1 MPDISIAYVGYI
13 EKIKNKQKYMESR
26 ITRQCHYCNNYFVK
40 SEKKMKEHLSCCS
53 SKVGFTFSFDNG
65 KVIDYQDHFSNLGDL
80 PFAIYFD
87 FETTTGSVVFFDA
100 KMYVV
105 SYSIVA
111 AFHPDL
117 SLPRINIFRSYDQ
130 SFSSLMSLAH
140 FYVLDFNFFD
150 DQEIYNKKTLK
161 QLKAAVL
168 WVNQKE
174 KNTALVEMFS
184 V

>member
-1 MPDISIAYVGYI
+1 MRQIFLSRMLGILK
-13 EKIKNKQKYMESR
+13 KIKNKKKYMESR
-26 ITRQCHYCNNYFVK
+26 ITRQCHYCNNYSVK

-53 SKVGFTFSFDNG
+53 GKAGFTFSFDNG
-65 KVIDYQDHFSNLGDL
+65 KAIDHQDHFSNLGDL

-87 FETTTGSVVFFDA
+87 FETTTGSVAFFDA

-140 FYVLDFNFFD
+140 FYVTR
-150 DQEIYNKKTLK
+150 II
-161 QLKAAVL
+161 
-168 WVNQKE
+168 
-174 KNTALVEMFS
+174 S
-184 V
+184 SS

>member
-1 MPDISIAYVGYI
+1 
-13 EKIKNKQKYMESR
+13 
-26 ITRQCHYCNNYFVK
+26 
-40 SEKKMKEHLSCCS
+40 
-53 SKVGFTFSFDNG
+53 
-65 KVIDYQDHFSNLGDL
+65 
-80 PFAIYFD
+80 
-87 FETTTGSVVFFDA
+87 
-100 KMYVV
+100 MYVV
-105 SYSIVA
+105 SYNIVA

-117 SLPRINIFRSYDQ
+117 SLPRVNIFRSYDQ